1 MGQNFDIVVIGAGPG
16 GYVSAIRAAQLGKKV
31 ALVEKRSVLGGTC
44 LNIGCIP
51 SKVLLDSTE
60 FYSKSSHEAASHG
73 ILFRDLRFDLRTMMK
88 RKREVVT
95 KLTSGLNNI
104 IKNNNIS
111 LFQGHATLMEQPGV
125 QIQGRQKSETI
136 HAPHIIV
143 ATGSEPQELS
153 TLPFDG
159 RAIVSSTEALEF
171 SEVPPRLLVVGG
183 GAIGLE
189 LGSVWMRLGSQ
200 VTVCEL
206 QDQILPTGDQQVSRT
221 LRRLLEMQ
229 GMRFLLSTSL
239 QGVARRADALEVTLQ
254 GATQELQKQ
263 KLMVDVVLVAVGR
276 RPYTEGLGL
285 DRLNREGYDKRGGI
299 RVANHFKSAIAG
311 IYAIGDVIPGPM
323 LAHKAEEDGVA
334 VAEQIATGNGHVNY
348 NTVPNVVYTWPEV
361 ASVGES
367 EGQLKARGIA
377 YQVGR
382 FPFTANGRALAMN
395 AELGFAKILASSED
409 DKILGA
415 HIVGPWASALISE
428 VVTVMEF
435 EGCAEDLA
443 RIVHA
448 HPTLTEATREAALNI
463 ERRALHLA
471 TQ

>member
-1 MGQNFDIVVIGAGPG
+1 MAQNFDIAVIGAGPG
-16 GYVSAIRAAQLGKKV
+16 GYVSAIRAAQLGKRV
-31 ALVEKRSVLGGTC
+31 ALIEKRSVLGGTC

-51 SKVLLDSTE
+51 SKVLLDSSE
-60 FYSKSSHEAASHG
+60 FYSKSSHEAATHG
-73 ILFRDLRFDLRTMMK
+73 ILFRELRFDLRTMMK

-95 KLTSGLNNI
+95 RLTSGLNDI
-104 IKNNNIS
+104 IQHNKIS
-111 LFQGHATLMEQPGV
+111 PFQGHATLTGQQGV

-136 HAPHIIV
+136 HASHIIV
-143 ATGSEPQELS
+143 ATGSVPQALPS
-153 TLPFDG
+153 LPFDG
-159 RAIVSSTEALEF
+159 RTIVSSTEALEF
-171 SEVPPRLLVVGG
+171 REVPPRLLVVGG

-189 LGSVWMRLGSQ
+189 LGSVWLRLGSQ
-200 VTVCEL
+200 VMLCEL
-206 QDQILPTGDQQVSRT
+206 QDHILPTGDQQISRT

-229 GMRFLLSTSL
+229 GMRFMLSTSL
-239 QGVARRADALEVTLQ
+239 KEIARRADALEVTLQ
-254 GATQELQKQ
+254 SADQEPQ

-285 DRLNREGYDKRGGI
+285 DRLNKNGYDERGGI
-299 RVANHFKSAIAG
+299 RVAHHFKSAIDG

-334 VAEQIATGNGHVNY
+334 VAEQIASGSGHVNY

-367 EGQLKARGIA
+367 EGQLKARGVA
-377 YQVGR
+377 YRVGR

-409 DKILGA
+409 DRILGA